1 MQYVCC
7 HDFHERI
14 LSACMQTF
22 GWFVQYGTQPF
33 SEHFLVFWVGP
44 LLGGVLAGLT
54 WKLFVEAKPGRPHGN
69 RVPVETSAHANT
81 NKASDVKKGK

>member
-1 MQYVCC
+1 
-7 HDFHERI
+7 
-14 LSACMQTF
+14 MQTF

-81 NKASDVKKGK
+81 NKARLGDVKKGK